1 MVFKKRYD
9 DALRKTVKELRRHSR
24 YKLAEIGKATGLS
37 LATVK
42 RTLKEPEQSIA
53 RREQPKRRG

>member
-9 DALRKTVKELRRHSR
+9 EALRKTVKELRRHSGC
-24 YKLAEIGKATGLS
+24 KLADICEATGLS

-42 RTLKEPEQSIA
+42 RILKEPEQSIA
-53 RREQPKRRG
+53 RREQ